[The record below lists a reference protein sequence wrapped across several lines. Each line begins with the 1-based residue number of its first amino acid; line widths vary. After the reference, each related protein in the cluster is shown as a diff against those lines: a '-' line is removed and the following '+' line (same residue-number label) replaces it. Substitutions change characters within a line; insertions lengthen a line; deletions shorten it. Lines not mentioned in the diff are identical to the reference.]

1 MTLSKQILRRI
12 LTISKQ
18 NSHKNSINP
27 EITDWIEFSE
37 KVSFL
42 QSVSLSSLSKDDL
55 IAFFLNI
62 YHTLLLHSF
71 IVLGVPSSGN
81 DWKSLKTT
89 ASYEIAGDLMTL
101 KDIDE
106 VILGQC

>member
-1 MTLSKQILRRI
+1 
-12 LTISKQ
+12 
-18 NSHKNSINP
+18 
-27 EITDWIEFSE
+27 
-37 KVSFL
+37 
-42 QSVSLSSLSKDDL
+42 VSLLSLSKDDL

-71 IVLGVPSSGN
+71 IVLGVPSSAV
-81 DWKSLKTT
+81 DWKTLKNT

-106 VILGQC
+106 VILGERFFTCYFDLAASLYLHLSA